1 MAATSKSAMSSKR
14 QRRARGNAG
23 SLERHRFATVVEEL
37 TLEPSFVTRMAFG
50 CISCYLDGRLVVVL
64 ADRGEPWQGLL
75 VPTAQPQ
82 HASLRAD
89 LPDLRVHPVLKKW
102 LYLSDGNPRFTSIAS
117 ALVERISSRD
127 ERIGVEPPL
136 PRLRR
141 SSRHSNRARVT

>member
-1 MAATSKSAMSSKR
+1 MSSTP
-14 QRRARGNAG
+14 QRRGRGNTG
-23 SLERHRFATVVEEL
+23 SLERHRFASLVEDL
-37 TLEPSFVTRMAFG
+37 ALEPSFVTRMTFG

-102 LYLSDGNPRFTSIAS
+102 LYLSDGNPRFTSTAG
-117 ALVERISSRD
+117 ALVERIASRD
-127 ERIGVEPPL
+127 ERIGVDPPL

-141 SSRHSNRARVT
+141 SSKSARKR